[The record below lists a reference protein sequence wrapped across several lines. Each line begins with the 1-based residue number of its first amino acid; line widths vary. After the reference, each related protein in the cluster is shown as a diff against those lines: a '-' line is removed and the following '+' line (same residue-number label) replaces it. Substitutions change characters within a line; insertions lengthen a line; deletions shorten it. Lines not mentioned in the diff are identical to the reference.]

1 MTNARS
7 SREKHVRVAIYATA
21 GEVLADLTAYVAQRG
36 WEVALECVDQG
47 LGPQGSGKGLRK
59 LLEVLRANAIQG
71 IVVRTLSHLT
81 RSLRHLTDIG
91 LLLAAQDI
99 ALIAIDDRL
108 DTTDPGG
115 AIRWRDWLETS
126 VRLDRQLRAEA
137 ARLARL
143 RREPWGHPVA
153 AVNPVE
159 LLPHWEGRRGRRPL
173 SLREIARKLGLSEST
188 VRQRLHELRTAGKVD
203 DQARDR
209 ALAAR
214 GGLRRGG
221 RPANRLDDADL
232 TAAWE
237 AQRLTVRRPGNEPS
251 ISALARHLHVS
262 RSRVRS
268 RLQDLGLLAAK
279 PSLRNQVGLEVAR
292 NRHKRH

>member
-7 SREKHVRVAIYATA
+7 PRR
-21 GEVLADLTAYVAQRG
+21 R
-36 WEVALECVDQG
+36 
-47 LGPQGSGKGLRK
+47 P
-59 LLEVLRANAIQG
+59 
-71 IVVRTLSHLT
+71 
-81 RSLRHLTDIG
+81 
-91 LLLAAQDI
+91 
-99 ALIAIDDRL
+99 RL
-108 DTTDPGG
+108 
-115 AIRWRDWLETS
+115 
-126 VRLDRQLRAEA
+126 
-137 ARLARL
+137 
-143 RREPWGHPVA
+143 

-159 LLPHWEGRRGRRPL
+159 LLAHWEGRRGRRPL
-173 SLREIARKLGLSEST
+173 SLREIARKLSISEAT
-188 VRQRLHELRTAGKVD
+188 VRQHLHELRAAGKVN
-203 DQARDR
+203 DQARAR

-237 AQRLTVRRPGNEPS
+237 AQRLTSRRPGKEPS

-279 PSLRNQVGLEVAR
+279 PSFRYQSEL
-292 NRHKRH
+292 